1 MALLHSSEVRT
12 RGREPMLVAAGDLGD
27 PKPQLHNGV
36 AVLTSAEL
44 IIATDPTPDLQTA
57 QYGVDLLAVPRSL
70 VVALG
75 GGGATLAV
83 TVRSAPRPVEVQI
96 DAHPSLV
103 ADALR
108 VLAPFVAA
116 RLG

>member
-12 RGREPMLVAAGDLGD
+12 RGREPMLVAAGELGG
-27 PKPQLHNGV
+27 PKPTLHNGV

-44 IIATDPTPDLQTA
+44 IVATDPTPDLRSA

-70 VVALG
+70 VVGLDG
-75 GGGATLAV
+75 SGATLAV
-83 TVRSAPRPVEVQI
+83 TVRATPKPVEVRI
-96 DAHPSLV
+96 AAHRSLV

-108 VLAPFVAA
+108 VLAPLVAA
-116 RLG
+116 GG